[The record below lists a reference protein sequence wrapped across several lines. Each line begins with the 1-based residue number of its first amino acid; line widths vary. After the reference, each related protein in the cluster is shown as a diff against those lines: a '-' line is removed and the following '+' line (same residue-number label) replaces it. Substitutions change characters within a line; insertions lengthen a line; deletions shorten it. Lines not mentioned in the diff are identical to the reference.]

1 MTEILK
7 TKKLNVCE
15 ESAVDLVLNGKKLV
29 TFMCTPENLNEL
41 AMGHLYNRGLV
52 KAIDDVYV
60 LSACDEMREIYV
72 TTSDNYSEDDYS
84 LAGVLASGCG
94 SGSVFKEEFLNR
106 EKNSSD
112 LKISLNELKELSI
125 EMFSNATKY
134 KETGGMHC
142 ASLVYD
148 DKLLVLREDVGRHNA
163 IDKVIGKGVFLGLNL
178 NNAILMTT
186 GRISSDMILKA
197 IGADIPI
204 VVSRSI
210 PSSLAL
216 EIAEKLGIT
225 VVGRIVSKEPIVYT
239 HSKRII

>member
-1 MTEILK
+1 MTEISK

-41 AMGHLYNRGLV
+41 AMGHLYNRGIV
-52 KAIDDVYV
+52 KTIDDVYV

-72 TTSDNYSEDDYS
+72 TTSDNYSEDDCS
-84 LAGVLASGCG
+84 LSGVLASGCG

-125 EMFSNATKY
+125 EMFSNAIKY
-134 KETGGMHC
+134 KEIGGMHC

-148 DKLLVLREDVGRHNA
+148 NELLVLREDVGRHNA
-163 IDKVIGKGVFLGLNL
+163 IDKVIGKGVFRGLDL

-239 HSKRII
+239 HSERII